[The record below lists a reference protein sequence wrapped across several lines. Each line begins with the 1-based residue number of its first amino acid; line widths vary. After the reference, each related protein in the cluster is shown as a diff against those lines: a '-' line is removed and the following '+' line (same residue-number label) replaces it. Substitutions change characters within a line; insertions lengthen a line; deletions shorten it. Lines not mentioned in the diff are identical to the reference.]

1 MGLCREIERYKDEL
15 DNNSDIYADDIL
27 FRVPKKFHNAQNSYA
42 GTGCIAF
49 LYDATLF
56 GSATEGFAIT
66 GGEISFCIN
75 GRKGRGHFNDVLFSV
90 YEDQNRIGFYSSNK
104 GIDITFPVSSL
115 LIKRFQLLEK
125 LISRNREW

>member
-27 FRVPKKFHNAQNSYA
+27 YRVPSKFTNAQKSYA

-56 GSATEGFAIT
+56 GSATDGFALT
-66 GGEISFCIN
+66 NGEISFCFS
-75 GRKGRGHFNDVLFSV
+75 GRKGRAHFSDVRFTV
-90 YEDQNRIGFYSSNK
+90 YEELNRISFYAPNK
-104 GIDITFPVSSL
+104 GIDIAVPVSSL
-115 LIKRFQLLEK
+115 LIKRFKLLEK
-125 LISRNREW
+125 LITSNNEW